1 MTVSTTIRKAGPFAG
16 TGLVS
21 SYPFAFKVFTDD
33 DLLVIRTPTGGAD
46 VTLVLASDYTV
57 TLNPDQDAVPGGS
70 VVLSAPLA
78 VGYTLSIGS
87 QVDSLQGLSL
97 TNNGGFFPKAI
108 ENALDKLDIQDQQQE
123 ETLSR
128 AVRVP
133 FGSGAIPDLPAP
145 SAGSALVWNA
155 LGTALENGTP
165 NVDYR
170 ALRSDLLG
178 KIGRAHV

>member
-70 VVLSAPLA
+70 VVLSAALA
-78 VGYTLSIGS
+78 VGFTLSIGS
-87 QVDSLQGLSL
+87 Q
-97 TNNGGFFPKAI
+97 
-108 ENALDKLDIQDQQQE
+108 
-123 ETLSR
+123 
-128 AVRVP
+128 
-133 FGSGAIPDLPAP
+133 
-145 SAGSALVWNA
+145 
-155 LGTALENGTP
+155 
-165 NVDYR
+165 
-170 ALRSDLLG
+170 
-178 KIGRAHV
+178 IGRAHV